1 MWWFLLK
8 LIIAL
13 YVASIVYNC
22 AQMMRCCKKVMG
34 QGRISPLYILVN
46 LNPIRTFIGTY
57 RFFRDPDWLIN
68 KLEDFKNAN

>member
-13 YVASIVYNC
+13 YIASIIYNC
-22 AQMMRCCKKVMG
+22 AQMGRCCKNVT
-34 QGRISPLYILVN
+34 GRGHISPLYILVN

>member
-8 LIIAL
+8 LFIAL
-13 YVASIVYNC
+13 YIASIIYNC
-22 AQMMRCCKKVMG
+22 AHMMRCAKQVTG

-46 LNPIRTFIGTY
+46 LNPFRTFSGTY

-68 KLEDFKNAN
+68 KLEDFKNAH